1 MKNYFIIILILFIS
15 SEIHAQNSP
24 TEKYGSNL
32 TNGKHVSINEA
43 QIYYETYGEGTP
55 LLLLHGGVG
64 SIINFQE
71 CIPTLAEHFKVI
83 AVDSPG
89 HGRSSHLD
97 SLSYPLMADYIS
109 QFIDHLQLDSLY
121 IMGWSDGG
129 IIGLYLAADRPDKV
143 KKLLAIGVNTGT
155 NGLSKDLLDW
165 TNNGLI
171 DWAKD
176 KDGWWMKT
184 HLPLLSQPEKID
196 EYLEN
201 TKKMW
206 LTEIYIPQTKV
217 QSIKVPTMIMLGDKD
232 SIKKEHT
239 LEIYRD
245 IENAQLC
252 ILPNTGHYVFG
263 KSGKLVNQIAID
275 FFHEKIKAKK

>member
-1 MKNYFIIILILFIS
+1 MKNHLIIILILFIS
-15 SEIHAQNSP
+15 PEIHAQNSP

-32 TNGKHVSINEA
+32 TNGKHASINEA

-121 IMGWSDGG
+121 ILGWSDGG

-252 ILPNTGHYVFG
+252 ILPIRDIMY
-263 KSGKLVNQIAID
+263 LANQANL
-275 FFHEKIKAKK
+275 